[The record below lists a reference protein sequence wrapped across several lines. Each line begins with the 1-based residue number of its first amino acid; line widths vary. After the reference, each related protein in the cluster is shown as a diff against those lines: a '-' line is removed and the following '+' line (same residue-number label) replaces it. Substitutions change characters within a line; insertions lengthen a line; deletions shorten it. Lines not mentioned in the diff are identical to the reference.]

1 MANPSFKLTAEK
13 LYEAKLKFLI
23 ICNYISTL
31 HHSDEKLDNWYAGI
45 ASLTDSDKKSG
56 SIDLF
61 TMYKRTYVEMD
72 ESTWKE
78 FRVNDSEVASEVTR
92 MLRDNGFDTEE
103 HEVKGNQAD
112 VIYVFRKKK

>member
-1 MANPSFKLTAEK
+1 MKDSLKLTAEK
-13 LYEAKLKFLI
+13 TYEAKLKFLI

-31 HHSDEKLDNWYAGI
+31 HHPDEKLDNWYAGI
-45 ASLTDSDKKSG
+45 TSLTDSDKKSG

-78 FRVNDSEVASEVTR
+78 FRVNDSEVASEVAR

-103 HEVKGNQAD
+103 PKVKGNQAD